1 MRRGLVRGL
10 AAFLVVLGCLLV
22 PVAATA
28 WWTKGTVS
36 DSDRFVST
44 VAPVATDPAVQQLVE
59 DQLVG
64 QVMAWVDEQ
73 QVAKRSIEALVDQGV
88 SPRVAASLALLAEP
102 LRDRLEQRVQRAA
115 ERVVESEEFVT
126 ALEGS
131 LGSVH
136 EQLVAIV
143 LEEGDDADLITAS
156 DDGTLRLSMATLTN
170 TVRAQ
175 LVEAGVEGA
184 ERLPEVT
191 ATIPIAKVEQ
201 LVTIRKGYRVLDALA
216 TWLPVLAVALLV
228 GGVLLG
234 RRRGRWALGAG
245 VGAVLALLLTLVGLM
260 AARTAVVDAVPGAP
274 EAARAAVDLVSE
286 PLRSLLRGLGA
297 AVLAVVLVTLAVVTV
312 RDRPEVMTGAREA
325 WRRASRSPL
334 FPVAAGVL
342 AALGAVVLL
351 VAELRPGAMLLV
363 LALTAGSAYA
373 AWQGAPAHDET
384 ISD

>member
-1 MRRGLVRGL
+1 MGRGTATTL
-10 AAFLVVLGCLLV
+10 AAVLVLLGCLLV

-28 WWTKGTVS
+28 WWARATVT
-36 DSDRFVST
+36 DSERFVDT
-44 VAPVATDPAVQQLVE
+44 VVPVADDPAVQQLVE
-59 DQLVG
+59 DQLVA

-73 QVAKRSIEALVDQGV
+73 QVAERSIEALLDRGV
-88 SPRVAASLALLAEP
+88 PPRVAASLALLAEP

-143 LEEGDDADLITAS
+143 LEEGDDADLIAAS

-191 ATIPIAKVEQ
+191 AMIPIAKVEQ
-201 LVTIRKGYRVLDALA
+201 LVTIRKGYRLLDALA
-216 TWLPVLAVALLV
+216 TWLPVLAVALLA

-245 VGAVLALLLTLVGLM
+245 VGVVLALLLTLVGLT
-260 AARTAVVDAVPGAP
+260 AARTAAVDAVPGAP

-286 PLRSLLRGLGA
+286 PLRSLLRGLGS
-297 AVLAVVLVTLAVVTV
+297 AVLAVVLVTLAVATV
-312 RDRPEVMTGAREA
+312 RGRPEVMTGAREA
-325 WRRASRSPL
+325 WRRASGSPL
-334 FPVAAGVL
+334 LPVATGAL

-351 VAELRPGAMLLV
+351 VAELRPGVMLLV

-373 AWQGAPAHDET
+373 AWQGAPVPDEAV
-384 ISD
+384 SD